1 MKNININTKFE
12 RIILLIQV
20 GTSGNKLQRAAK
32 LIKKITNQ
40 KPTFAK
46 AKKTNKS
53 FGIRK
58 GEFISCH
65 CSVRGKKGILLLF
78 KGMQLKN
85 FSLTETNFSDNANVS
100 KTFNFTDFGIKD
112 HLNLGFKYDQTIGI
126 FGFQFC
132 TTLYR
137 KGMRVRFRKKLQR
150 KIKKKHRITKEQSI
164 KWFKKFFYK
173 CVKVYL

>member
-1 MKNININTKFE
+1 MKNINNSVRFDRT
-12 RIILLIQV
+12 ILLIQV
-20 GTSGNKLQRAAK
+20 GTSGYKLQKAAK

-58 GEFISCH
+58 GEFITCYS
-65 CSVRGKKGILLLF
+65 SIRGKKGILILF

-85 FSLTETNFSDNANVS
+85 FSLTESNFSENSNV
-100 KTFNFTDFGIKD
+100 NFGIKD
-112 HLNLGFKYDQTIGI
+112 HLNLGFRYEQMIGI

-132 TTLYR
+132 VTLYK
-137 KGMRVRFRKKLQR
+137 KGLRIRFRKKMQR
-150 KIKKKHRITKEQSI
+150 KIKKKYRITKEQSM
-164 KWFKKFFYK
+164 KWFKKFFSK
-173 CVKVYL
+173 CIKNYN